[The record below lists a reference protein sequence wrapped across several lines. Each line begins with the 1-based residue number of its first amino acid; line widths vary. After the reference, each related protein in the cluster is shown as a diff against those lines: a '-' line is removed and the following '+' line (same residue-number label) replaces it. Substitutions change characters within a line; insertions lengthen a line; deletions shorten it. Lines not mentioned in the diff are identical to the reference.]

1 MMRTR
6 PGSRRSAVRRSIAW
20 AALLICAGCF
30 TGTNYADPA
39 GPRFWGP
46 VPAPA
51 TALGWRDT
59 LKVASFNVENA
70 QEVDSALAVLTSEP
84 ALADIDVLLLQE
96 MDEAGTRRIA
106 DALSMGFVYYPAIV
120 RRATGRDFGNAVL
133 SRWPIVA
140 DEKLVLPHL
149 SIFGATQRIATVITI
164 RVGRT
169 PVRVYSV
176 HLATTV
182 NMAWRDRS
190 DQMRAVL
197 ENAAPYPH
205 VVLGGD
211 LNSSGLGAL
220 AAERGFAWPTREG
233 PPTTAVGRLDHILF
247 KGLVPPDSASSGTI
261 LDNRS
266 ASDHRAIWARGVV
279 Y

>member
-1 MMRTR
+1 M
-6 PGSRRSAVRRSIAW
+6 AC
-20 AALLICAGCF
+20 AALLACVGCF
-30 TGTNYADPA
+30 TGTNYSDPA
-39 GPRFWGP
+39 GPRFAGP

-59 LKVASFNVENA
+59 LKVTSFNVENS
-70 QEVDSALAVLTSEP
+70 QEVDSALAVLTSE
-84 ALADIDVLLLQE
+84 AELADVDVLLLQE
-96 MDEAGTRRIA
+96 MDEAGARRVA
-106 DALSMGFVYYPAIV
+106 EALGMGFVYYPAIV

-133 SRWPIVA
+133 SRWPMVS
-140 DEKLVLPHL
+140 DEKLVLPHVA
-149 SIFGATQRIATVITI
+149 IFGRTQRIATVVTI

-169 PVRVYSV
+169 PIRIYSV

-197 ENAAPYPH
+197 EDAAPYPH
-205 VVLGGD
+205 VIVGGD

-233 PPTTAVGRLDHILF
+233 PRTTVTGRLDHIMF

-261 LDNRS
+261 RDNRN
-266 ASDHRAIWARGVV
+266 ASDHLPIWARGVV